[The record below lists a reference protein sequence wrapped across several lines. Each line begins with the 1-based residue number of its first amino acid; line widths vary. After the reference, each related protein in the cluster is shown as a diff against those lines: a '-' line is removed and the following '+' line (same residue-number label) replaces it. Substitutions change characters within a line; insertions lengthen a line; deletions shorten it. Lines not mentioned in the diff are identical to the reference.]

1 MQRKSRFI
9 LCLSS
14 VLTLATTALVM
25 STQSVSAWPSSNTRA
40 LVFSGFLGGDQ
51 GVMAATPN
59 DFATRIDADDN
70 TIVVGRTG
78 GTVQVDPSNTATKAG
93 NDSDWVHYVA
103 KYSPTGTLVWMR
115 QWSVV
120 NSAMNILSMELTS
133 TGEIVVGGYIDEAID
148 LDPTV
153 TGTVNIDRPADDSA
167 FVLKLNANGEY
178 VWHRLFS
185 ASFGGGIN
193 DIDVSPSGNIIAS
206 GTFTGTIDF
215 NGPGG
220 PSSLS
225 LTSSG
230 FNDGFILSLSSAGIE
245 QWVAHMSGPSEEQF
259 ASVDV
264 DAAGNIFG
272 VSQTKG
278 ATSLVPGDGG
288 VATSINNGNPNYGVA
303 LWSLTATGAHRWS
316 VIVAD
321 GSSDNELPLLLLAR
335 GNGQTLVNTQQLPT
349 NARKTFVVNSSGSVS
364 SVLEFETFHSVMAE
378 LPNKKIV
385 LGGVLVGTQDADPTS
400 GTDTKTST
408 GSRGAIVTYLSES
421 LAYEKSDVFNFAG
434 NQGIASLATDADNGL
449 TISGYSSDPTT
460 LTFGSATFE
469 PAAGADSMLF
479 IVRYDANGS
488 LAVPLTTAPTSASY
502 TPGNKKATLQW
513 TAMRHATRYVVKS
526 AAGTTVCDTTST
538 SCDVTGLRNGRFS
551 TFTITSYNS
560 AGVASA
566 TATSIKVMGGFLVKT
581 TSWKV
586 RSKPKL
592 SDIVT
597 TPSKGAKTW
606 RVMAGTCRVSGK
618 KIVMPSK
625 KGRCTLTLSV
635 AKKSPYPKMSTT
647 IRITL
652 RK

>member
-51 GVMAATPN
+51 GVLAVTPN

-115 QWSVV
+115 QWAVV
-120 NSAMNILSMELTS
+120 NSALNILSMELTS
-133 TGEIVVGGYIDEAID
+133 TGDIVLGGFIDETID
-148 LDPTV
+148 LDPTDR
-153 TGTVNIDRPADDSA
+153 GTVNIDRPADYSA

-185 ASFGGGIN
+185 ASFGGGIE

-215 NGPGG
+215 DGPGG

-230 FNDGFILSLSSAGIE
+230 FNDGFILSLSPAGIE
-245 QWVAHMSGPSEEQF
+245 QWVAHMSGPSEENLL
-259 ASVDV
+259 AVDV
-264 DAAGNIFG
+264 DATGNIFG

-303 LWSLTATGAHRWS
+303 LWSLAATGAHRWS

-321 GSSDNELPLLLLAR
+321 GATDNELPVLLLAR
-335 GNGQTLVNTQQLPT
+335 SNGQILASTRLTST
-349 NARKTFVVNSSGSVS
+349 NARKTYVVNSSGSVS
-364 SVLEFETFHSVMAE
+364 DVLEFETFHTVMVE

-385 LGGVLVGTQDADPTS
+385 MGGVLIGTQDADPTS

-408 GSRGAIVTYLSES
+408 SSRGAIVTYLSES
-421 LAYEKSDVFNFAG
+421 LAYEKSDVFNFAAD
-434 NQGIASLATDADNGL
+434 QGIASLTTDADNGL
-449 TISGYSSDPTT
+449 TVTGYSSDPAT
-460 LTFGSATFE
+460 LTFGTATFE
-469 PAAGADSMLF
+469 PAPGADSMLF

-488 LAVPLTTAPTSASY
+488 LAVPLTNAPTSASY

-526 AAGTTVCDTTST
+526 AAGTTVCDTSTT
-538 SCDVTGLRNGRFS
+538 SCDVIGLRNGRFS

-560 AGVASA
+560 AGIASS
-566 TATSIKVMGGFLVKT
+566 TATSINAMGGFLVKT

-606 RVMAGTCRVSGK
+606 RVTSGTCRISGK
-618 KIVMPSK
+618 KIVMPTK
-625 KGRCTLTLSV
+625 KGRCTLQLSV
-635 AKKSPYPKMSTT
+635 TKKSGYPKMSTK
-647 IRITL
+647 ITVTAT
-652 RK
+652 K